1 MDLIYTN
8 ANREDIGVLRD
19 YELDLAFGAD
29 ENNFECRI
37 QAQSHCCEDGSL
49 LYIDGT
55 EYGGIV
61 DSVGSITE
69 DKEVIYSGRTWHG
82 ILASKVIM
90 PLQEGEESPTQ
101 SVPSIQSRLPDG
113 YTELEHIESSGT
125 QYINTGYVPNA
136 NTKAVLTYQLTNP
149 NTSNQ
154 AIFGVAGQFSF
165 RWYGSSGCFRSNGG
179 NSVDFPKTID
189 ATAKHTVVKETLTT
203 TLDETHTLT
212 TTAGTV
218 SQTLY
223 LFAQHH
229 ATSGAQTLSSIKV
242 FSFKL
247 YDSNVLVRDFV
258 PCRNPSNVIGL
269 YDVVNSVFY
278 PNLGSGTFTAGA
290 VVTGKLPDGYTKVE
304 YIESS
309 GTQYID
315 TGFTPNQDTRVVM
328 VTEFVAQEDSAY
340 LFGSRAGSYS
350 KIYSFQGL
358 GSKYCSRYCDNE
370 VTVKDS
376 SISGKFTIDKNK
388 NVVTIND
395 TYTATHTYASFTCP
409 GSMYIFAGNDNG
421 TMYANSIAKVYSC
434 QMYDNGTLV
443 RNFVP
448 CKKANGIAGFYD
460 LVNSVFYENAGTG
473 VFTTGAEIEEPEDTE
488 DVANVTIKLK
498 DSDGSSLVDKYLV
511 ISGDANQCILHI
523 INRCNLSSFFT
534 ISEDASQISVDEYQ
548 FHRFTDAYSGLM
560 KMCESVGAKLRF
572 AFDGS
577 KVVLSAI
584 KAVDYSKDEE
594 FDSDVID
601 FEITKQYNTVNH
613 LICLGSGEL
622 ENRLVV
628 HLYADAEGKISQK
641 QTFFDLDE
649 YSAIYDYSAVES
661 EEELIKEGKKRFK
674 ELRTDSIS
682 VNINETEDLYDVGD
696 VIGATDNITGI
707 FVADVIAKK
716 IVTIKNGQITIS
728 YKVGD

>member
-49 LYIDGT
+49 LYIEGT

-82 ILASKVIM
+82 ILASKVIV
-90 PLQEGEESPTQ
+90 PLQDGEKSPT
-101 SVPSIQSRLPDG
+101 PSTPSAQNRLPDG

-125 QYINTGYVPNA
+125 QYIDTGVVPNA

-242 FSFKL
+242 FGFKL

-258 PCRNPSNVIGL
+258 PCRNPSNAIGL

-278 PNLGSGTFTAGA
+278 PNLGSGTFTA
-290 VVTGKLPDGYTKVE
+290 
-304 YIESS
+304 
-309 GTQYID
+309 
-315 TGFTPNQDTRVVM
+315 
-328 VTEFVAQEDSAY
+328 
-340 LFGSRAGSYS
+340 
-350 KIYSFQGL
+350 
-358 GSKYCSRYCDNE
+358 
-370 VTVKDS
+370 
-376 SISGKFTIDKNK
+376 
-388 NVVTIND
+388 
-395 TYTATHTYASFTCP
+395 
-409 GSMYIFAGNDNG
+409 
-421 TMYANSIAKVYSC
+421 
-434 QMYDNGTLV
+434 
-443 RNFVP
+443 
-448 CKKANGIAGFYD
+448 
-460 LVNSVFYENAGTG
+460 
-473 VFTTGAEIEEPEDTE
+473 GAEIEEPEDTE

-534 ISEDASQISVDEYQ
+534 VSEDASQISVDEYQ
-548 FHRFTDAYSGLM
+548 FHRFTDAYSGLL

-628 HLYADAEGKISQK
+628 HLYADAEGKISQT
-641 QTFFDLDE
+641 QTFFGLDE
-649 YSAIYDYSAVES
+649 YSAIYDYSVVES

-696 VIGATDNITGI
+696 IIGATDNVTGI
-707 FVADVIAKK
+707 FVSDAIAKK
-716 IVTIKNGQITIS
+716 IVTIKNGQITIN
-728 YKVGD
+728 YKVGE

>member
-49 LYIDGT
+49 LYIEGT

-82 ILASKVIM
+82 ILASKVIV
-90 PLQEGEESPTQ
+90 PLKKGEKSPTQ
-101 SVPSIQSRLPDG
+101 GRLPEG
-113 YTELEHIESSGT
+113 YKELEYIESSGT
-125 QYINTGYVPNA
+125 QYINTGYVPND
-136 NTKAVLTYQLTNP
+136 
-149 NTSNQ
+149 NTSVAMDFQLVNVGTGNQ
-154 AIFGVAGQFSF
+154 ALFAVAGQFSF
-165 RWYGSSGCFRSNGG
+165 RWIGSGAKFRSNGADSAEFPTSISG
-179 NSVDFPKTID
+179 TDRHVVLKSATICVLDNTYSVEN
-189 ATAKHTVVKETLTT
+189 TVGTVTYPLY
-203 TLDETHTLT
+203 LLAQN
-212 TTAGTV
+212 AGTSV
-218 SQTLY
+218 TFPASAR
-223 LFAQHH
+223 LFACQIVEN
-229 ATSGAQTLSSIKV
+229 GAM
-242 FSFKL
+242 
-247 YDSNVLVRDFV
+247 VRDFV
-258 PCRNPSNVIGL
+258 PCKNPSNVVGL
-269 YDVVNSVFY
+269 YDIVNDVFY
-278 PNLGSGTFTAGA
+278 KNSGSGTFTAGA
-290 VVTGKLPDGYTKVE
+290 
-304 YIESS
+304 
-309 GTQYID
+309 
-315 TGFTPNQDTRVVM
+315 
-328 VTEFVAQEDSAY
+328 
-340 LFGSRAGSYS
+340 
-350 KIYSFQGL
+350 
-358 GSKYCSRYCDNE
+358 
-370 VTVKDS
+370 
-376 SISGKFTIDKNK
+376 
-388 NVVTIND
+388 
-395 TYTATHTYASFTCP
+395 
-409 GSMYIFAGNDNG
+409 
-421 TMYANSIAKVYSC
+421 
-434 QMYDNGTLV
+434 
-443 RNFVP
+443 
-448 CKKANGIAGFYD
+448 
-460 LVNSVFYENAGTG
+460 
-473 VFTTGAEIEEPEDTE
+473 EIEEPEDSG

-511 ISGDANQCILHI
+511 IGGDANQCILHI

-628 HLYADAEGKISQK
+628 HLYADADGKISQT
-641 QTFFDLDE
+641 QTFFGLDE
-649 YSAIYDYSAVES
+649 YSAIYDYSVVES

-682 VNINETEDLYDVGD
+682 LNINETEDLYDVGD
-696 VIGATDNITGI
+696 IIGATDNVTGI
-707 FVADVIAKK
+707 FVSDAIKKK
-716 IVTIKNGQITIS
+716 IVTIKNGQITIN
-728 YKVGD
+728 YKVGE